1 MSGVIMI
8 QNPSS
13 IKKEE
18 KLEGGT
24 VLAMVYGTGKIAK
37 KGSENKK
44 YASSQPLLLMQK

>member
-1 MSGVIMI
+1 MI

-18 KLEGGT
+18 KFEGGT

-37 KGSENKK
+37 KKE
-44 YASSQPLLLMQK
+44 